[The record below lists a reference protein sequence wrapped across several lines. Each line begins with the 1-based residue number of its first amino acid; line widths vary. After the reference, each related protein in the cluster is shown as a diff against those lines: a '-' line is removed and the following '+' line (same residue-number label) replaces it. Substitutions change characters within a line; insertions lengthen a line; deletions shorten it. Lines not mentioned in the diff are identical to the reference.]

1 MTKGGKSYVNSRGFL
16 SSTLVWLYIF
26 FCQIA
31 TFCKMQSESIQR
43 KQWREK
49 AFCVN
54 RLVRTA
60 GEERRVDNT
69 V

>member
-1 MTKGGKSYVNSRGFL
+1 
-16 SSTLVWLYIF
+16 
-26 FCQIA
+26 
-31 TFCKMQSESIQR
+31 MQSESIQR

-60 GEERRVDNT
+60 GASRRQYGLNKKNAAPLHKETKLD
-69 V
+69 